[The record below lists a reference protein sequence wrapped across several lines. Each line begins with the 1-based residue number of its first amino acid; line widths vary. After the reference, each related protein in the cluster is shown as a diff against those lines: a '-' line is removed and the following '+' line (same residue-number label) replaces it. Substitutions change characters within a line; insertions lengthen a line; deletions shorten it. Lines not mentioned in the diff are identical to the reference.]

1 MTPGRPA
8 RSAIPC
14 VGVLA
19 VQGAF
24 ERHAEVLGTIGIRAR
39 LVRAPADFEGLRGLV
54 LPGGESSVQ
63 LAMIERLGLEAPLRA
78 LLVSGN
84 PVLATCAGLVLVS
97 AHVALPEQRSL
108 RAIDVDVTR
117 NAWGR
122 QQDSFEGISDEGR
135 PLVFIRAPRI
145 TRVGVSVRVLD
156 RFRGEPVLVEC
167 ANVTCATYH
176 PELTDDTRLHQ
187 RVFVSARD
195 ASVFVRRDTDVRGH
209 EAAPRP

>member
-1 MTPGRPA
+1 MTA
-8 RSAIPC
+8 FVPC

-24 ERHAEVLGTIGIRAR
+24 ERHAEVLGAIGARAR
-39 LVRAPADFEGLRGLV
+39 LVRTPADFHGLRGLV

-78 LLVSGN
+78 LLVSGT
-84 PVLATCAGLVLVS
+84 PVLATCAGLVLLAAGVTS
-97 AHVALPEQRSL
+97 PEQRSL
-108 RAIDVDVTR
+108 RALDVDVAR

-122 QQDSFEGISDEGR
+122 QQDSFEAISDEGR

-145 TRVGVSVRVLD
+145 TRIGAGVRVLD
-156 RFRGEPVLVEC
+156 RLGGEPVLVES

-176 PELTDDTRLHQ
+176 PELTDDASLHQ
-187 RVFVSARD
+187 RVFLSARA
-195 ASVFVRRDTDVRGH
+195 ASTFVRRDANAGCHV
-209 EAAPRP
+209 AAPRP